1 MRHLAVKLFFNTLST
16 GTMVKMGRVSGN
28 WMSFVD
34 TTNKKLIDRAVRL
47 ISELSGL
54 DYTKSCELLF
64 EAKEQ
69 QLQLPLP
76 QRESPVQMVLKKIGI
91 VQK

>member
-1 MRHLAVKLFFNTLST
+1 
-16 GTMVKMGRVSGN
+16 
-28 WMSFVD
+28 
-34 TTNKKLIDRAVRL
+34 
-47 ISELSGL
+47 L

>member
-1 MRHLAVKLFFNTLST
+1 
-16 GTMVKMGRVSGN
+16 MVKMGRVSGN

-47 ISELSGL
+47 ISELGKM
-54 DYTKSCELLF
+54 DYQTACELLF

-69 QLQLPLP
+69 QLQLPLS
-76 QRESPVQMVLKKIGI
+76 QRESPVQMVLKKLPRSF
-91 VQK
+91 